1 MDAEN
6 LEKESVEQDE
16 ETELQEEETP
26 ETETEETEQ
35 TEQEPEQEE
44 ESPEAEYYET
54 EEDLFEEL
62 GVGRMTAEQA
72 AATIKEQKQQIE
84 AIKTVQ
90 PQQTIP
96 QYQPQFQP
104 QPKPQEGEFKFLPD
118 RGMAKKRVEDMQY
131 SETDDGR
138 AMRSNNIKSAQF
150 FDSVLD
156 PVLDN
161 LEDNQQS
168 LRSAIYQIA
177 QHLQKQSYDSYR
189 GKDMVKF
196 DELQP
201 MMMQNFILD
210 AGQAAN
216 QFLAQNNPQR
226 LVEIQQRAQKE
237 GERRALKKRFK
248 KSSSTRRQK
257 GSQPKGTSWKSFYD
271 RDGNV
276 ITEKLYKLAP
286 EDRVKITEAH
296 LRDVQKEYEGK

>member
-1 MDAEN
+1 MTTEAE
-6 LEKESVEQDE
+6 EQIQVEQDE

-26 ETETEETEQ
+26 ETETEEI
-35 TEQEPEQEE
+35 EPEQEE
-44 ESPEAEYYET
+44 ESPEAEYYDT

-72 AATIKEQKQQIE
+72 AAMIKEQKQQIE

-104 QPKPQEGEFKFLPD
+104 QPKPQEGEFKFLPN

-131 SETDDGR
+131 SESDDGR

-168 LRSAIYQIA
+168 LRSAIFQIA
-177 QHLQKQSYDSYR
+177 QHLQKQSYDGYR

-196 DELQP
+196 EDLQP

-257 GSQPKGTSWKSFYD
+257 SSQPKGVSWQAFYN
-271 RDGNV
+271 RDGSIN
-276 ITEKLYKLAP
+276 TEKLYKLAP
-286 EDRVKITEAH
+286 EDRVKITEAR
-296 LRDVQKEYEGK
+296 LRDIQKEYEGK